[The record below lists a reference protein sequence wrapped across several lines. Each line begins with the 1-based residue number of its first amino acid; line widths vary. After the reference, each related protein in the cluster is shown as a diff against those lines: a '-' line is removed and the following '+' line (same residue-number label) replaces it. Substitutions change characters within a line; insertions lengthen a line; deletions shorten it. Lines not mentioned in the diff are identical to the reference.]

1 MSASDN
7 YRTHAADCLR
17 LARTSQDV
25 YTRLALLSMAQSWVR
40 LAEQAAATKAA
51 EPAAAA
57 ELLQAS

>member
-1 MSASDN
+1 MSASDD

-40 LAEQAAATKAA
+40 LAEQAAATRSA
-51 EPAAAA
+51 EPAVAAA
-57 ELLQAS
+57 LLHAS

>member
-40 LAEQAAATKAA
+40 LAEQAAAKSG
-51 EPAAAA
+51 EPHPAPG
-57 ELLQAS
+57 LLQAS